1 MLQTFSYWF
10 YSRTHEYFNEC
21 RREPPKHEQIP
32 LRKQPF
38 KYSNKPSLW
47 SANFETQTAIKGLQN
62 QGLVPTRTAYI
73 VTAWYGKPC
82 HRSLTLWDQMETM
95 HRSILRLRFQR
106 EKRKKCLRRTLD
118 YFQSLNLWTLMFVLP
133 PGRLSFHYCLT
144 DVVIGTRAISEN
156 TTPPAL
162 AGDQHC
168 VFHCSRPGSR
178 LSPCQLESLK
188 LCAEVLERT
197 DVIQP
202 QKSPLGHPNCS
213 RNLKYVP
220 FG

>member
-1 MLQTFSYWF
+1 M
-10 YSRTHEYFNEC
+10 
-21 RREPPKHEQIP
+21 
-32 LRKQPF
+32 
-38 KYSNKPSLW
+38 
-47 SANFETQTAIKGLQN
+47 
-62 QGLVPTRTAYI
+62 PTRTAYI
-73 VTAWYGKPC
+73 VTARYGKPC
-82 HRSLTLWDQMETM
+82 HRSLTLSDQMETM

-118 YFQSLNLWTLMFVLP
+118 YFQTLNLWTLMFVLP

-156 TTPPAL
+156 TTPPCTGWRSAL
-162 AGDQHC
+162 CISLQ
-168 VFHCSRPGSR
+168 PTGSR

-188 LCAEVLERT
+188 LCAEALERT

-220 FG
+220 FS